1 MRPKETIS
9 AFDGFLAQRRLT
21 LDAVVVGGAALG
33 LLGVIK
39 RETRDCDIL
48 HPALPDAIRRAA
60 VEFAVQA
67 RQRGEGL
74 GDDWL
79 NNGPS
84 SLADVLPPGWID
96 RVEVIFSGAALT
108 LRCLGRSELL
118 MSKVFALCD
127 RGLDLQDCIALAPTP
142 GELDEITWW
151 LENQDVNP
159 DWPDHVRSVLV
170 DLQVRLGHGV

>member
-9 AFDGFLAQRRLT
+9 AFDAFLAQRRLT

-48 HPALPDAIRRAA
+48 HPALPDAIRKAA

-74 GDDWL
+74 CDDWL

-84 SLADVLPPGWID
+84 SLADVLPPGWQCG
-96 RVEVIFSGAALT
+96 S
-108 LRCLGRSELL
+108 
-118 MSKVFALCD
+118 
-127 RGLDLQDCIALAPTP
+127 IA
-142 GELDEITWW
+142 
-151 LENQDVNP
+151 
-159 DWPDHVRSVLV
+159 
-170 DLQVRLGHGV
+170 